1 MTALGTQAS
10 CLQVKRVS
18 GMFAR
23 IAHRYDLMNRLMS
36 AGRDQA
42 WRTEAALLAAPTPG
56 ARALDVAT
64 GTADLAIALR
74 ERDCEVVGLDPCDAM
89 LRLGKEKSRR
99 DVMLSEAKH
108 LEEGKRGSVTFLL
121 GDAHSLPFQGEAFDC
136 VTVAF
141 GIRNM
146 EDPVAAFRE
155 MHRVLRPGGRIVCL
169 EIMPPAQGLA
179 GRCYQLYLNKFI
191 PWLGGR
197 VSGQPDA
204 YEYLSGSVMAF
215 KGPMGLKALIEQSA
229 FAQVHYHL
237 LHLGSIA
244 IHLGVKRL

>member
-1 MTALGTQAS
+1 
-10 CLQVKRVS
+10 
-18 GMFAR
+18 MFAR

-42 WRTEAALLAAPTPG
+42 WRAEAARLAAPAPG

-64 GTADLAIALR
+64 GTADLAIALW
-74 ERDCEVVGLDPCDAM
+74 ERDCSVVGLDPCDVM
-89 LRLGKEKSRR
+89 LRLGKDKSDSSTRF
-99 DVMLSEAKH
+99 V
-108 LEEGKRGSVTFLL
+108 L

-141 GIRNM
+141 GVRNM
-146 EDPVAAFRE
+146 GNPVVAFQE
-155 MHRVLRPGGRIVCL
+155 MHRILRPGGRAVCL
-169 EIMPPAQGLA
+169 EIMPPAEGIV

-204 YEYLSGSVMAF
+204 YRYLSGSVMAF
-215 KGPMGLKALIEQSA
+215 KDPDGLKAIIEEAGFS
-229 FAQVHYHL
+229 QVHYHL
-237 LHLGSIA
+237 LHLGAIA
-244 IHLGVKRL
+244 IHLGVKPL